1 MFGRKSRPVCETETN
16 EKYGAEGKTCW
27 LSTLRSDTIALV
39 TELDVA
45 TAGLPV
51 RLLVIESENL
61 GAHWRQ
67 DFFLQVKPWVTG
79 KSDSLTQVFP
89 CFTRAS
95 ATYMDM
101 IVFASSFGCVTD
113 CHSLNVTAYWPCHSD
128 FFGFGFM

>member
-27 LSTLRSDTIALV
+27 LSRLRSDTIALV

-67 DFFLQVKPWVTG
+67 DFFP
-79 KSDSLTQVFP
+79 
-89 CFTRAS
+89 AS
-95 ATYMDM
+95 QALGYR
-101 IVFASSFGCVTD
+101 
-113 CHSLNVTAYWPCHSD
+113 
-128 FFGFGFM
+128 